1 MRNYI
6 RYIVILVLIIAGG
19 LLLISV
25 VNKFT
30 EPEKGKV
37 DNSTKTEEKTK
48 KPTVEMIEPTSP
60 SDEETE
66 ESTEE
71 ETTSTPTED
80 ESENVSTPDTG
91 TTDESVTVPNTAT
104 GDKTEGR
111 DDNIDGLS
119 KVGDTIIVIS
129 EER

>member
-37 DNSTKTEEKTK
+37 DNSTKTEEKAK

-71 ETTSTPTED
+71 ETTSTPTKLL
-80 ESENVSTPDTG
+80 PHQQ
-91 TTDESVTVPNTAT
+91 
-104 GDKTEGR
+104 KM
-111 DDNIDGLS
+111 
-119 KVGDTIIVIS
+119 KVKMSQLQIL
-129 EER
+129 EQQMNQ